1 MVLKSRADGAGVT
14 IFASGSLLFFLID
27 RSSFILRSIVGD
39 CGPPYYN
46 TKDMEEFREIG
57 RWIEFVLVFRYNTN
71 KIPADVWLAT
81 DWQPKAGS
89 VHS

>member
-1 MVLKSRADGAGVT
+1 MVVTVFVDSLHPDFLFPEVDGLV
-14 IFASGSLLFFLID
+14 
-27 RSSFILRSIVGD
+27 
-39 CGPPYYN
+39 
-46 TKDMEEFREIG
+46 MERVRIKFQIG